1 MVGLKTV
8 ALPALLLHAAAV
20 AAFGGAEE
28 AKEFTKVELPNA
40 KCLDGSPA
48 VYYIAANASSSRWV
62 IWLEGGGNCLNLT
75 DCVQRAKGRLGSSAS
90 YNASIDAP
98 KGMLSSDAAANPDL
112 HTWNRVF
119 VPYCSGDVWMGT
131 KRAAV
136 NPFPQEGAWRGYFH
150 GHFILEDMY
159 EDISDRYVSSSPP
172 THAVLTGCSAGGMG
186 VIFNCDWFAANFY
199 GDVDVACRPE
209 AGWFGLPQASYAR
222 FSSAVPASGRLGP
235 DPRKNVQANWTMQVE
250 PYLRTSSVGRRCV
263 EDVQSGKLH
272 IPYCDGQELGDAEC
286 CFTPP
291 YAYAYSKTRM
301 FLSQNSA
308 DAYQVYETAPFPVH
322 TYQTCAASIRDTNA
336 TAYWLYI
343 RGTIAG
349 SLTRF
354 VVDGAKRAQ
363 DGLFM
368 PACLVHCMAN
378 WQGPVTLHSKTDQR
392 AFGDWYFRRGGEH
405 MLLDNST
412 DPAALCACAGSPFPN
427 TAGSS
432 PLAAAAALADAA
444 VDVAS
449 HLIPAALADMVRLHR
464 SPQP

>member
-20 AAFGGAEE
+20 AAFGGVEE

-159 EDISDRYVSSSPP
+159 ADS
-172 THAVLTGCSAGGMG
+172 H
-186 VIFNCDWFAANFY
+186 
-199 GDVDVACRPE
+199 
-209 AGWFGLPQASYAR
+209 
-222 FSSAVPASGRLGP
+222 
-235 DPRKNVQANWTMQVE
+235 
-250 PYLRTSSVGRRCV
+250 RTS
-263 EDVQSGKLH
+263 
-272 IPYCDGQELGDAEC
+272 
-286 CFTPP
+286 
-291 YAYAYSKTRM
+291 
-301 FLSQNSA
+301 
-308 DAYQVYETAPFPVH
+308 
-322 TYQTCAASIRDTNA
+322 
-336 TAYWLYI
+336 
-343 RGTIAG
+343 
-349 SLTRF
+349 
-354 VVDGAKRAQ
+354 
-363 DGLFM
+363 
-368 PACLVHCMAN
+368 
-378 WQGPVTLHSKTDQR
+378 
-392 AFGDWYFRRGGEH
+392 
-405 MLLDNST
+405 
-412 DPAALCACAGSPFPN
+412 
-427 TAGSS
+427 
-432 PLAAAAALADAA
+432 
-444 VDVAS
+444 
-449 HLIPAALADMVRLHR
+449 VRN
-464 SPQP
+464 P